1 MFFIFFLAN
10 LHGMNNELIEQE
22 LAYLL
27 TVHATELLE
36 GMTHLDD
43 LDAAVCAV
51 LARAMEVASNKK
63 LKPIDEIFDYSK
75 PL

>member
-1 MFFIFFLAN
+1 
-10 LHGMNNELIEQE
+10 MNNELIEQE

-27 TVHATELLE
+27 TVHATEMLE
-36 GMTHLDD
+36 GMTHPDD

-63 LKPIDEIFDYSK
+63 LRPIDEIFQATK